1 MWSSKLAQRS
11 AELQNK
17 ARALRLLATCA
28 CLRLPL
34 IKNVLWTFVEE
45 LWARAIS
52 ISELVPIHS
61 IPDGHL
67 WIGEICSA
75 QANIYSREWFYFN
88 LFTGKTSGRFFDKLW
103 SCKCRTCTLLSIL
116 LKSLLLKN
124 DRRLAWVQ
132 MSVIMRF
139 GLQNKFLQFASLLVI
154 ASAKNLE
161 TLKPRCIHIKRSF
174 ILLNR
179 ALSALEALRQ
189 TKLEIIELNQRLV
202 QKLISIYVRPP
213 VALPSLYLAGK
224 RGLIKAIN
232 RFDFDYPVQ
241 FASYARLWVKHEL
254 LKQFALPKRTPL
266 PSQLITTYT
275 FGDIGLWDLI
285 ELATGTTTPPP
296 KVPLANFQT
305 RIKNAQEV
313 YSGLFLLTPRERR
326 MLMLRCCRPKWTFLA
341 IGNEYN
347 LSKERVRQL
356 CNRSIKRMKS
366 ICPPLL
372 TVNQSIFN
380 LVLFHINESKP
391 SRRFVLQSEQTFS
404 TLSSPFSLLLQSP
417 PSQVPQNL
425 SSNHQRSIS
434 TSLISLPNFFQESE
448 ASLVQSSCTAG
459 NNTSDSFK
467 L

>member
-11 AELQNK
+11 AKLQNQ
-17 ARALRLLATCA
+17 ARALRLIATCA

-45 LWARAIS
+45 VWARAIN

-61 IPDGHL
+61 TPNGRL
-67 WIGEICSA
+67 WIGETCSA
-75 QANIYSREWFYFN
+75 QANIYSREWLYFN
-88 LFTGKTSGRFFDKLW
+88 LYTRKTSGRFFDKLW
-103 SCKCRTCTLLSIL
+103 YCKCKTCTLLRIL
-116 LKSLLLKN
+116 LKSLLLKDN
-124 DRRLAWVQ
+124 RRLAFVQ
-132 MSVIMRF
+132 MSVIMRL
-139 GLQNKFLQFASLLVI
+139 GLQNKFLQFATLLVV
-154 ASAKNLE
+154 ASSKNLE
-161 TLKPRCIHIKRSF
+161 TLKLRCIHIKRSF
-174 ILLNR
+174 VLLNR

-189 TKLEIIELNQRLV
+189 TKIEIIELNQRLV

-213 VALPSLYLAGK
+213 VVLPSLSLAGK
-224 RGLIKAIN
+224 RGLVKAIN
-232 RFDFDYPVQ
+232 RFDFDFPVQ

-266 PSQLITTYT
+266 PSQLITVYT

-296 KVPLANFQT
+296 KVSLANFQT

-313 YSGLFLLTPRERR
+313 YSGLLLLSPRERR

-356 CNRSIKRMKS
+356 CNRSIKRLKT
-366 ICPPLL
+366 IRPPLP
-372 TVNQSIFN
+372 TVNQSVFN

-391 SRRFVLQSEQTFS
+391 FRRFVAQSERKSS
-404 TLSSPFSLLLQSP
+404 TLPFPFPLLSQP
-417 PSQVPQNL
+417 PTAEVYQNL
-425 SSNHQRSIS
+425 SSDCQRSIS
-434 TSLISLPNFFQESE
+434 TSLIGLPNLHQESE
-448 ASLVQSSCTAG
+448 VSRVHP
-459 NNTSDSFK
+459 SDSFK
-467 L
+467 P